1 MFLNRLIQK
10 EVYRFANLYRDTY
23 ADRAKEACLYA
34 VDISFKESWL
44 RENKNKFEKV
54 TETYLAL
61 IRKANKASLNHPDK
75 ARNKPLLL
83 NDLTSFEDLGRDRQ
97 TDKQLHAHAVWFIHP
112 KVIARFNERFEDCWR
127 NSSPILIDG
136 EFVTL
141 AEVVNSIHFEAILP
155 KRNRYKFEE
164 KWETLFTKIGYAL
177 KQNERGGKDIKH
189 NSNALGGINMSAWVD
204 TLPKRQRQF
213 GHFSFLR
220 SCV

>member
-1 MFLNRLIQK
+1 MSLNRLKQS
-10 EVYRFANLYRDTY
+10 EVYRFANLYRDTDAANASY
-23 ADRAKEACLYA
+23 PCLYA

-83 NDLTSFEDLGRDRQ
+83 NDLTSFEDLGRDRK

-112 KVIARFNERFEDCWR
+112 KVVARFNERFEDCWR

-136 EFVTL
+136 EFVNL

-177 KQNERGGKDIKH
+177 KQNERGGKDISH
-189 NSNALGGINMSAWVD
+189 NSNAVGGINMSAWVD
-204 TLPKRQRQF
+204 TLPKRQSQF
-213 GHFSFLR
+213 GLFSSVR
-220 SCV
+220 SRV